1 MGSGE
6 QLESFWNQPFAW
18 LKVNGEEMSLAQISA
33 QHKDVSF
40 DYLVLLATEPGLRY
54 IEHRVPGLNICFCEK
69 LSEEYRVFGDDSIF
83 FETPEDRQA
92 CKSYLE
98 DLCYRKKI
106 HFGGYRGLD
115 FAVAFS
121 HGAPDSCMP
130 LFGRRVQTG
139 CRYSRGEC
147 DKQNRIRLFRIHFQ
161 STEPSTWVQIFTGFM
176 PEPTFWWP
184 IEWQISSIT
193 GRTWFRENDVFYVPL
208 IQSKKRE
215 HLDPVSNRSRLLE
228 MEKILGIYFKA
239 GPDLVTGFRRKGQGD
254 VWWLDV
260 FGHYFNVTICHQMCH
275 IAADIKGSEL
285 ASLKDEVKICAAMS
299 RNFGWD
305 DNNIT
310 TFKELAEKLEC
321 SEDLVLLYINNID
334 QKPKPFFSFLTCD
347 EAIR

>member
-1 MGSGE
+1 MNGDEKAVRRKQEQRWKEWVKKKIGFYISTGRWDNVDAAQLNAWLGNFDEAGQKWALTLLNYFIYYPARDVKQLCRYGLTKALFSEQLLGVDRGQDFCCTDDALRQELTDRIRETLLVPLLLDGNPTESGNAIARLYTTLGLVAEPQVIRPDEIHAHIDKKSCKRVLFVDDIMGSGE

-130 LFGRRVQTG
+130 LFW
-139 CRYSRGEC
+139 E
-147 DKQNRIRLFRIHFQ
+147 
-161 STEPSTWVQIFTGFM
+161 E
-176 PEPTFWWP
+176 
-184 IEWQISSIT
+184 SSN
-193 GRTWFRENDVFYVPL
+193 WVPL
-208 IQSKKRE
+208 FQ
-215 HLDPVSNRSRLLE
+215 
-228 MEKILGIYFKA
+228 
-239 GPDLVTGFRRKGQGD
+239 RR
-254 VWWLDV
+254 
-260 FGHYFNVTICHQMCH
+260 M
-275 IAADIKGSEL
+275 
-285 ASLKDEVKICAAMS
+285 
-299 RNFGWD
+299 
-305 DNNIT
+305 
-310 TFKELAEKLEC
+310 
-321 SEDLVLLYINNID
+321 
-334 QKPKPFFSFLTCD
+334 
-347 EAIR
+347 